1 MEGFTTQQLVWSDRQ
16 LSSIEPLFVKHLEI
30 NDMTMKTTKQSGFSY
45 IDVMIAIVI
54 MMVGVLAMA
63 GALSANLIRSMESE
77 KRVMAKQLA
86 LSTIESI
93 VSAKDIERPGV
104 VDGWDS
110 IRNVQT
116 SLPAG
121 DINGI
126 FLTGYNPVR
135 LDEGWDGVAGTV
147 DDACSGSGACTVT
160 GRPDNTS
167 ALVNGFQRQI
177 VITDVADS
185 ERPSPPN
192 PVTRRRIDVNIKYFV
207 NQATRNETASTI
219 ITNY

>member
-1 MEGFTTQQLVWSDRQ
+1 
-16 LSSIEPLFVKHLEI
+16 
-30 NDMTMKTTKQSGFSY
+30 MKASKQSGFSY

-63 GALSANLIRSMESE
+63 GALSANLVRSMESE
-77 KRVMAKQLA
+77 KRIMAKQLA

-93 VSAKDIERPGV
+93 MSAKDIERPGV

-110 IRNVQT
+110 LRNVMT
-116 SLPAG
+116 SVPAG
-121 DINGI
+121 EINGI
-126 FLTGYNPVR
+126 FVTGFNPVR
-135 LDEGWDGVAGTV
+135 LDEGWDGVAGTA
-147 DDACSGSGACTVT
+147 DDACSGSGACSVS
-160 GRPDNTS
+160 GRPSNTS
-167 ALVNGFQRQI
+167 AIVSGFQRQI

-192 PVTRRRIDVNIKYFV
+192 PITRRRIDVTIKYFV
-207 NQATRNETASTI
+207 NQATRTETASTI

>member
-1 MEGFTTQQLVWSDRQ
+1 MTRKATTQG
-16 LSSIEPLFVKHLEI
+16 
-30 NDMTMKTTKQSGFSY
+30 GFSY

-54 MMVGVLAMA
+54 LMVGVLAMA
-63 GALSANLIRSMESE
+63 GALAANLVRSMESE

-93 VSAKDIERPGV
+93 LSAKDIERAGV
-104 VDGWDS
+104 VDGWES

-121 DINGI
+121 EINGI

-147 DDACSGSGACTVT
+147 DDACSGSGACIVT
-160 GRPDNTS
+160 GRPNNTS
-167 ALVNGFQRQI
+167 ALVTGFQREI
-177 VITDVADS
+177 VITDVADA

-192 PVTRRRIDVNIKYFV
+192 PITRRRIDVNIKYFV
-207 NQATRNETASTI
+207 NQATRTESTSTI
-219 ITNY
+219 VTNY

>member
-1 MEGFTTQQLVWSDRQ
+1 MTTKVS
-16 LSSIEPLFVKHLEI
+16 
-30 NDMTMKTTKQSGFSY
+30 KQSGFSY

-54 MMVGVLAMA
+54 LMVGVLAMA
-63 GALSANLIRSMESE
+63 GALSANLVRSMESE
-77 KRVMAKQLA
+77 KRVMAKQIA

-93 VSAKDIERPGV
+93 MSAKDIERPGV

-110 IRNVQT
+110 LRNVQ
-116 SLPAG
+116 SSVPAG
-121 DINGI
+121 QINGI
-126 FLTGYNPVR
+126 FLTGFNPVR

-147 DDACSGSGACTVT
+147 DDACPGSGACSVT

-167 ALVNGFQRQI
+167 AIIYGFQRQI
-177 VITDVADS
+177 VITDVADA

-192 PVTRRRIDVNIKYFV
+192 PITRRRIDVTINYFV
-207 NQATRNETASTI
+207 NQATRTETASTI